1 MQDNKKEIIIDFFK
15 QILNVYEFELL
26 IAKNENSEDIFKLRD
41 IQGGNLGQ
49 IQQDEFSTLA
59 EVIERLEVYHQDY
72 IYESLENRIYEKELI
87 QKNDWDLTAKRFIE
101 SDTIFDILDKIDV
114 KEYNKI
120 IRKNQEFTT
129 NDMCELLNEDEPFYK
144 SVCEKYVASMSKEM
158 LLEINDKIL
167 HFYIEDEYIDLKNNS
182 KINDTNYEQY
192 LDRNFE
198 VEEYNFYHEL
208 YYQIIKDNIA
218 YDLND
223 LSLFDENGNWD
234 FYISF
239 EELKQAGYG
248 FMVKDHYPLIEKY
261 AVKDEKSFDFYD
273 HFSLEQLDDF
283 ENSLHLYYETENL
296 IMDQDESLISL
307 DGSSF
312 NIGIIELST
321 GMITYDDFIQDYS
334 FDKLT
339 NDEKIELYAASYF
352 QENGIKDLQNY
363 GADSDEGLY
372 HLSSMYDELI
382 KKMGIEI
389 NDIYTED
396 GISDG
401 KYITEITFKD
411 ESKIIIDTSAWN
423 GIQTVRD
430 NLKTV
435 YEYNKKIQEKGIE
448 NDNEL
453 EYDFE

>member
-1 MQDNKKEIIIDFFK
+1 MQNNKKEIVVDFLK
-15 QILNVYEFELL
+15 QLLNVYEFELL
-26 IAKNENSEDIFKLRD
+26 IAKDDNSNDIFKLRD
-41 IQGGNLGQ
+41 IQGGNLGE
-49 IQQDEFSTLA
+49 IEQDEFSKLA

-72 IYESLENRIYEKELI
+72 IYQSLEDRIFEKEFI
-87 QKNDWDLTAKRFIE
+87 PKDDWDLTAKRFIE
-101 SDTIFDILDKIDV
+101 SDTVFDILDKINV
-114 KEYNKI
+114 KEYNEI
-120 IRKNQEFTT
+120 ISKNRSFSSK
-129 NDMCELLNEDEPFYK
+129 DMYKLLNEDEPFYK
-144 SVCEKYVASMSKEM
+144 SICDKYIKTMSKEV
-158 LLEINDKIL
+158 LLETDNKIL
-167 HFYIEDEYIDLKNNS
+167 HFYIEDEYIDLNTKG
-182 KINDTNYEQY
+182 KINATNYKQY
-192 LDRNFE
+192 LDENFE
-198 VEEYNFYHEL
+198 IEEYNFYHEF
-208 YYQIIKDNIA
+208 YTEVVKDNIA

-223 LSLFDENGNWD
+223 LPLFDYNGKWD

-239 EELKQAGYG
+239 DELKRVGHG

-261 AVKDEKSFDFYD
+261 AVSDEKSFDFYD

-307 DGSSF
+307 DGSLF

-352 QENGIKDLQNY
+352 QENDIKDLQNY
-363 GADSDEGLY
+363 GADYDEGLY
-372 HLSSMYDELI
+372 HLSSMYEELI

-389 NDIYTED
+389 SNIYTED
-396 GISDG
+396 GISGG
-401 KYITEITFKD
+401 KYITEITFNNGAKTV
-411 ESKIIIDTSAWN
+411 IDTSAWN

-430 NLKTV
+430 NLQTV
-435 YEYNKKIQEKGIE
+435 YEFNKKIQEKGIE
-448 NDNEL
+448 NDQEL